1 MSSYGYMYGGYSST
15 QNGVGSWADD
25 WNNSI
30 CSSSS
35 DDACWPVLVDAE
47 GRKMLVISYD
57 TPNNNSGYYIPE
69 TETTVR
75 TYGSTADEEA
85 WSRPSSLVQRPV
97 EDKWNPHT
105 ELVNGFPK
113 KVNELTN
120 KVLQCEAVLSPYH
133 SSPLVSEDKNSS
145 KTKVEPL
152 GTSNGPVEKIL
163 GRPSSSVEK
172 STVEKNL
179 GRPSSTVEKNL
190 DTAGGFSQQFDDY
203 IKRVRA
209 NYTNNST
216 EEVEPA
222 KTNGGVTE
230 KKCHSRTS
238 PVMHS
243 EPVNGVPKMVDDFIN
258 KPQSVQNVTSPWV
271 SDYKQSSPTKV
282 EPIAT
287 NSSVTIPANYP
298 KINEFFNTVQTEA
311 SRPRLGPLGATY
323 WPQTAQVTP
332 AYGYGGDLANKAGQP
347 RNEPVMISSGGW
359 SRPRSHVTWALPPE
373 GSSTNP
379 TFGINTAI
387 EHPREIEKP
396 SPMINTPPGSQVAMP
411 VSTGWRTDGYAST
424 IDGREAARRYANFNF
439 SSRYP
444 KNEAYTATIDSREA
458 ARKYGGFSSPSYP
471 KNEDCSANFNFSPRY
486 PKNEAYRPTIDSRE
500 AARKYGGTTV

>member
-1 MSSYGYMYGGYSST
+1 MSSYGYMYEGYSST

-35 DDACWPVLVDAE
+35 DDVCWLVLVDAE
-47 GRKMLVISYD
+47 GRKMPVISYD
-57 TPNNNSGYYIPE
+57 TPNNNSGYYVSE
-69 TETTVR
+69 TETIVR
-75 TYGSTADEEA
+75 TYGSTVDEEA

-97 EDKWNPHT
+97 EDKWNPHA

-120 KVLQCEAVLSPYH
+120 KVLQCEALLSSYH
-133 SSPLVSEDKNSS
+133 SSPLASEDKNSS

-152 GTSNGPVEKIL
+152 GTSNGPVEKNL
-163 GRPSSSVEK
+163 GRPSSTVEK
-172 STVEKNL
+172 NLGRPSSTVDEKNL

-190 DTAGGFSQQFDDY
+190 GTPDGFSQKFDDY

-209 NYTNNST
+209 NHTNNPA

-222 KTNGGVTE
+222 KTNGGVTG

-287 NSSVTIPANYP
+287 NGSVTTPANYP
-298 KINEFFNTVQTEA
+298 KINEFFNTVQAEA
-311 SRPRLGPLGATY
+311 SRPRLGPLGATH
-323 WPQTAQVTP
+323 
-332 AYGYGGDLANKAGQP
+332 GYGGDLANKAGQP
-347 RNEPVMISSGGW
+347 RNEPVMISSEGC
-359 SRPRSHVTWALPPE
+359 SRPRSHVTWASPPE

-379 TFGINTAI
+379 TNGINAAI
-387 EHPREIEKP
+387 EYPMKIEKP
-396 SPMINTPPGSQVAMP
+396 SPVINTPPGSQVATP
-411 VSTGWRTDGYAST
+411 VSTGWRTDGDASA
-424 IDGREAARRYANFNF
+424 IDGREAARRDANFNF
-439 SSRYP
+439 SPRYP
-444 KNEAYTATIDSREA
+444 QNAYIATIDSREA
-458 ARKYGGFSSPSYP
+458 ARRYGGFCSPWYP
-471 KNEDCSANFNFSPRY
+471 KNEACSANFNFSPRY
-486 PKNEAYRPTIDSRE
+486 PKNEAYKATIDSRE
-500 AARKYGGTTV
+500 AERKYGGTTVPKVRN